1 MKTIPVLRSSKKLIV
16 LHNLIII
23 LSKKVRNSIEFN
35 GLAIKVANLET
46 IYRSL
51 NIFLNESRVNSLK
64 VKRKFVFYCS
74 RIFLGKQ
81 KV

>member
-51 NIFLNESRVNSLK
+51 NIFLNESRVNSSN
-64 VKRKFVFYCS
+64 VKRESLYFIVQEF
-74 RIFLGKQ
+74 F
-81 KV
+81 

>member
-51 NIFLNESRVNSLK
+51 NIFLNESRVNSTN
-64 VKRKFVFYCS
+64 VKRESLYFIVQEF
-74 RIFLGKQ
+74 F
-81 KV
+81 